1 MPRNPNKRRCAHPSC
16 KAWALRGGELC
27 RAHAVRSVQVGRP
40 RAEIVAPPGP
50 APAGR
55 SLPTL
60 EGEIARLAARRD
72 MVDEWLRRQ
81 LSDGLCTPAE
91 ALRYL
96 SVLNQVAKV
105 IASMLTQREAAS
117 GGVAELERF
126 FEDVAR
132 YVWENEPQDGLQPN
146 VYDGN
151 PDV

>member
-1 MPRNPNKRRCAHPSC
+1 MPRNPNKRRCAYPSC
-16 KAWALRGGELC
+16 KAWAMRDGELC
-27 RAHAVRSVQVGRP
+27 RAHVVRSLQAGRP
-40 RAEIVAPPGP
+40 RAEIVAPPGE
-50 APAGR
+50 R

-81 LSDGLCTPAE
+81 LSDGTCTAAE

-96 SVLNQVAKV
+96 SVLNQVAKT
-105 IASMLTQREAAS
+105 IAAMLAQREGAS

-132 YVWENEPQDGLQPN
+132 YVWGNEPQDGLQPN